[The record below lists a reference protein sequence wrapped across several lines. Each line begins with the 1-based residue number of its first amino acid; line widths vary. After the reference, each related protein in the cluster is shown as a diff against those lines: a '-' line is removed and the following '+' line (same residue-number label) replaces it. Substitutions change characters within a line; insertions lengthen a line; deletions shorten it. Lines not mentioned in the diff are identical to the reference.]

1 MNSRI
6 KNVKRTALL
15 MVLLLLLG
23 IFAGCAQGAGVTP
36 ACIAYSAG
44 IEGEQA
50 ALGWNEEEQ
59 QLLPAEIVRAT
70 ALLAALE
77 KGYENEAIA
86 ARVVY
91 DYGAVY
97 MKEIVSFFGDPG
109 DLLAEMNAVAKKLSL
124 EHTTFGNVTGTV
136 PTEKALYEAMALVQG
151 EFASNYST
159 VSDLTVLGKAL
170 YENETLRALYSTQ
183 TYRFGDSGGGK
194 SRNAPLL
201 RKGADQYL
209 ENALF
214 YLFGTVTDG
223 NRKMTGVAIAAVEE
237 DGKIAFSAV
246 AEHSGLEDP
255 TLFAAADGGNLCGQ
269 VLGKDY
275 GLNYNPKASSNQNTG
290 DKGTVRI
297 GTNLFY
303 VIVFLF
309 IAVLTALAVVGITF
323 SVINTVKRNREGR
336 RKYCT
341 PKEQPKNGDEEEK
354 K

>member
-1 MNSRI
+1 MKGWHKFLRI
-6 KNVKRTALL
+6 TAVFCALL
-15 MVLLLLLG
+15 FLLG
-23 IFAGCAQGAGVTP
+23 LFAGCGEGAGVTP

-44 IEGEQA
+44 AAGEQPT
-50 ALGWNEEEQ
+50 LNWNEEEQ

-70 ALLAALE
+70 ALLAAFE
-77 KGYENEAIA
+77 KGYDSELMA

-91 DYGAVY
+91 DYSAVY
-97 MKEIVSFFGDPG
+97 MKEIVSFFGTPQA
-109 DLLAEMNAVAKKLSL
+109 LLSEMNDVAKELSL
-124 EHTTFGNVTGTV
+124 EQTSFGNVTGTV
-136 PTEKALYEAMALVQG
+136 ATEKALYEALELEQG
-151 EFASNYST
+151 EFVPAYST
-159 VSDLTVLGKAL
+159 VADLTVLGKAL
-170 YENETLRALYSTQ
+170 YENETLRALYGTQ

-223 NRKMTGVAIAAVEE
+223 NKKMTGVAIAAVEE

-269 VLGKDY
+269 VLGKNY
-275 GLNYNPKASSNQNTG
+275 GLNYNPKASSNENAG

-309 IAVLTALAVVGITF
+309 LAVLGVLAVVGITF

-341 PKEQPKNGDEEEK
+341 PKEQPKSGEEEEQK
-354 K
+354 